1 MNTMLSLFMM
11 SLLIFCITAENP
23 IEPQASLTSKVRFIL
38 LIYVRV
44 ATINYFL
51 KCNYFRRYRSREMYS
66 CLMLSMAKP
75 IMSHALKQLGNR
87 SKISIQFFC

>member
-11 SLLIFCITAENP
+11 SLLIFCVTAENP

-44 ATINYFL
+44 ATI
-51 KCNYFRRYRSREMYS
+51 KCNYFRRYKSREMYS

-75 IMSHALKQLGNR
+75 IMSHALKQLDNR